1 MPDLLEALKRK
12 AEELDWSW
20 DESDDRYVQISKYS
34 PAGEDFFLVL
44 NAGSLVDE
52 IRDWSN
58 SFDTERHV
66 HELLD
71 AKDNGFRGVPSLKT
85 LVEDADAIQE
95 MLEELAD
102 AMEAVE
108 EEAGE

>member
-1 MPDLLEALKRK
+1 M
-12 AEELDWSW
+12 
-20 DESDDRYVQISKYS
+20 
-34 PAGEDFFLVL
+34 